1 MIKKDWRF
9 KKNQTIKCFQNFL
22 FGLNWKIVHT
32 RVLKVHL
39 ISKTLSIEPN
49 KKLPFCAAKPYKPDY
64 TVVTARAPVPHLLL
78 LLPTKC
84 HMLLPQHQVK
94 EMNHRRSGRSF
105 FCCFRFHLLG
115 LYLYSGAFYIFRL
128 QPFFLISYVW
138 LLFEREPQ
146 NVKPSHFFCTWFW
159 GFFLCTFFK
168 PYCTFFS
175 VRIWILRLVFDSYNW
190 IRLHFDAF

>member
-64 TVVTARAPVPHLLL
+64 TVVTARAPVSHLLL

-105 FCCFRFHLLG
+105 F
-115 LYLYSGAFYIFRL
+115 
-128 QPFFLISYVW
+128 FFVV
-138 LLFEREPQ
+138 F
-146 NVKPSHFFCTWFW
+146 
-159 GFFLCTFFK
+159 GFTFLVCTFTLPHSTYFA
-168 PYCTFFS
+168 CSLFC
-175 VRIWILRLVFDSYNW
+175 LVS
-190 IRLHFDAF
+190 

>member
-9 KKNQTIKCFQNFL
+9 KKNQTIKCFQNIL
-22 FGLNWKIVHT
+22 FGLNWNIFHT

-64 TVVTARAPVPHLLL
+64 TVVTARAPVSHLLL

-105 FCCFRFHLLG
+105 F
-115 LYLYSGAFYIFRL
+115 
-128 QPFFLISYVW
+128 
-138 LLFEREPQ
+138 LLFS
-146 NVKPSHFFCTWFW
+146 VSPSWFVPLLCRILHISLAAFFASFHKF
-159 GFFLCTFFK
+159 GFFSK
-168 PYCTFFS
+168 E
-175 VRIWILRLVFDSYNW
+175 N
-190 IRLHFDAF
+190 HKM